1 MTEVCL
7 LVEAGLVETER
18 VDNVNLGLLGVIGLL
33 LTALG
38 GSVGAGV
45 EGLTTDGD
53 LGAVGLVDDAVDL
66 LEVVRVRDE
75 LVAADDVLCR
85 GFSQFRVRCTDS
97 YCPSLGRMITRGCGC
112 DLRCR

>member
-1 MTEVCL
+1 MHTLEVAEVCL

-18 VDNVNLGLLGVIGLL
+18 VDDIDLGLLGVFGLL

-45 EGLTTDGD
+45 EGLTTNGD
-53 LGAVGLVDDAVDL
+53 LGAVGLEDNAVDL

-75 LVAADDVLCR
+75 LVAADDVL
-85 GFSQFRVRCTDS
+85 FR
-97 YCPSLGRMITRGCGC
+97 
-112 DLRCR
+112 